1 MGFFY
6 TQTKTRCLQHRVFY
20 FPNERPRALGKIYMP
35 EIITVILQKVE
46 VLMET
51 YGFWKTATFVLL
63 AIILWQL
70 PNIINSVARLLEVL
84 RLR

>member
-1 MGFFY
+1 
-6 TQTKTRCLQHRVFY
+6 
-20 FPNERPRALGKIYMP
+20 MP